1 MSEIYTG
8 HYTNLAQ
15 PVEEGVYRV
24 GVVTTV
30 TRYIDIKAPSQEEA
44 NEEAKRYYFENIHS
58 RDDWKWDVEE
68 EEEFDHVFEADI

>member
-1 MSEIYTG
+1 MSEIYKG

-15 PVEEGVYRV
+15 PAEEGVYRV

-44 NEEAKRYYFENIHS
+44 IRYYHEEIHS

>member
-1 MSEIYTG
+1 MSEIYKG

-44 NEEAKRYYFENIHS
+44 NEEAKRYYFEEIHS

>member
-1 MSEIYTG
+1 MSEIYKG

-15 PVEEGVYRV
+15 PAEEGVYRV

-30 TRYIDIKAPSQEEA
+30 TRYLDVKASSQEEA
-44 NEEAKRYYFENIHS
+44 NKEAKRYYDEEIHS